1 MLPAIAGILL
11 ILGLLALTAFYV
23 GKEHLHDVEEG
34 DAAPLP
40 PFPGIHFR

>member
-11 ILGLLALTAFYV
+11 ILGLLALTAFFV
-23 GKEHLHDVEEG
+23 GKERLHDQEQG

-40 PFPGIHFR
+40 HFPRVHFR